1 MLHGKAYLKKAAV
14 SVTLPASHT
23 PPIADTAGVDPF
35 RSMNVTS
42 RSTTRTVRPTGFTL
56 MEILVTMSVV
66 MVLAGLTLQ
75 VMKNGRQK
83 AHLVR
88 ATQKIKD
95 LGQSFMAY
103 TGENGGLL
111 PRENHSGS
119 GDTWEAAAEPEA
131 REVWYNA
138 LLLGMAHKSV
148 GEIGEDGEP
157 QLFYEDSYPLH
168 VPGAPYPKSEKKLK
182 APLFAIGMNSRLQR
196 RENETGHKPQGT
208 VVSIQAPVNTVIFL
222 ERGMPKDKKVVS
234 AQANFSASPKAGPKA
249 FAARHN
255 QRGLLLFADGHVEVK
270 APADIITGSGKV
282 KTLEE
287 GSSVVW
293 TRDPDDDPN

>member
-1 MLHGKAYLKKAAV
+1 
-14 SVTLPASHT
+14 
-23 PPIADTAGVDPF
+23 
-35 RSMNVTS
+35 MNVTS
-42 RSTTRTVRPTGFTL
+42 RSTTSAVRPAGFTL
-56 MEILVTMSVV
+56 MEILVSISIV
-66 MVLAGLTLQ
+66 MVLAGITLQ
-75 VMKNGRQK
+75 VMKSGREK

-95 LGQSFMAY
+95 LGASFMAY

-138 LLLGMAHKSV
+138 LLWGMAQKSV
-148 GEIGEDGEP
+148 GDIGEDGEP

-182 APLFAIGMNSRLQR
+182 NPMFAIGMNSRLQR
-196 RENETGHKPQGT
+196 RENEMGHKPQGT
-208 VVSIQAPVNTVIFL
+208 VASIQAPVNTVIFL
-222 ERGMPKDKKVVS
+222 ERGMPKDKKIVS

-270 APADIITGSGKV
+270 SPTDIITGSGKV

>member
-1 MLHGKAYLKKAAV
+1 MLHRKAYLKKVVV

-23 PPIADTAGVDPF
+23 PPSADTAGVAPL

-42 RSTTRTVRPTGFTL
+42 RSSTRAVRPTGFTL
-56 MEILVTMSVV
+56 MEILVSISIV
-66 MVLAGLTLQ
+66 MVLAGITLQ
-75 VMKNGRQK
+75 VMKNGREK

-88 ATQKIKD
+88 ATQKITD
-95 LGQSFMAY
+95 LGRSFIAY

-111 PRENHSGS
+111 PRENHSGT
-119 GDTWEAAAEPEA
+119 GDTWEAAGEPEA

-138 LLLGMAHKSV
+138 LLWGMSRKSV
-148 GEIGEDGEP
+148 GDIGEDSEP
-157 QLFYEDSYPLH
+157 RLFYEDAYPLY

-182 APLFAIGMNSRLQR
+182 NPMFAIGMNSRLQR

-208 VVSIQAPVNTVIFL
+208 VASIQAPVNTVIFL
-222 ERGMPKDKKVVS
+222 ERGMPKDKKLVS

-255 QRGLLLFADGHVEVK
+255 QKGLLLFADGHVEVK
-270 APADIITGSGKV
+270 SPTDIITGSGKV